1 VLCIAHSADAAAR
14 AEQLLAEVPGV
25 EIVTP
30 PPGVRGVAIAAW
42 RALSSRA
49 EVLYLVDVGK
59 TTTVA
64 AVLGR
69 LRHKR
74 VVLDTGDACYA
85 LARSLGN
92 RSVIGLA
99 IVGIGEQIALRSAHE
114 TVVRGRAHAAYVPGR
129 ATHIPD
135 LPPSAARPVPAAELR
150 RTLDLDGTFVIG
162 VVGSL
167 IFSRRLRVSYGW
179 DLIEALTHTIP
190 EVVALIVGDGS
201 GLEPLRMR
209 ARELGISD
217 RCRFVGRVP
226 SELVSRY
233 VCATDVAISTQT
245 NDLVGQV
252 RTTGKLPLYLAC
264 GRPVLASHVGEAARL
279 LGPLGWTVHYEG
291 VMDRRYPARLA
302 QAVETWRR
310 DPEGAPDRHALAL
323 RVAREEFSVPT
334 MRRRLSQLI
343 AAESDRVS
351 AHSPRP
357 TRPPF

>member
-233 VCATDVAISTQT
+233 V
-245 NDLVGQV
+245 
-252 RTTGKLPLYLAC
+252 
-264 GRPVLASHVGEAARL
+264 
-279 LGPLGWTVHYEG
+279 
-291 VMDRRYPARLA
+291 
-302 QAVETWRR
+302 
-310 DPEGAPDRHALAL
+310 
-323 RVAREEFSVPT
+323 
-334 MRRRLSQLI
+334 
-343 AAESDRVS
+343 
-351 AHSPRP
+351 
-357 TRPPF
+357 